1 MPILWKKMLFKN
13 VEIHFLNK
21 KENYEL
27 KLKELIN
34 EKEKKI
40 ILMKKK

>member
-1 MPILWKKMLFKN
+1 M
-13 VEIHFLNK
+13 NK
-21 KENYEL
+21 QIEKEKENYEL

>member
-1 MPILWKKMLFKN
+1 M
-13 VEIHFLNK
+13 NK
-21 KENYEL
+21 QIEKEKENYEL
-27 KLKELIN
+27 KLKELTN

>member
-1 MPILWKKMLFKN
+1 MNKYKK
-13 VEIHFLNK
+13 E

>member
-1 MPILWKKMLFKN
+1 M
-13 VEIHFLNK
+13 NK
-21 KENYEL
+21 QIEKEKVNYEL